1 LKPVFGVVDDSV
13 LAAIQPALVTV
24 GLFFVCAAVWPKPVA
39 TGRAVMIAGSLAF
52 MAQYAFWRITD
63 TMPAPALSFEYAL
76 ALVFLAAELVGIVT
90 AALSLLFLT
99 RRRDRSPD
107 ADANAGW
114 LASLDQPP
122 SIDVLICS
130 YNEEREIL
138 ERTIVGALG
147 MDYPDFRVW
156 MLDDNHR
163 AWVETLCAELGCR
176 YLSRSDNAHAKAGNI
191 NHALRHIAALPD
203 PPDFVSI
210 LDADFVP
217 TPQFLKRAMSLFR
230 DPAVGLV
237 QTPQHFINPDPIQIN
252 LGATKFWP
260 DEQRFFFDIVL
271 PAKDAWSAAF
281 CCGTSSIVRMRPLME
296 IGGFPTDSVTEDYLL
311 SLRLKEK
318 GLLTAYLNEPLTYGL
333 APEGLKEYIIQRS
346 RWCLGFMQIA
356 RGRSGP
362 LSFGS
367 PLAFID
373 RLSLTEVFLNWTA
386 VPLSRA
392 IGLIVPPLSLA
403 FGLHPFHASL
413 YDLATRFLPYFLW
426 SGLVMSWLSGGKVTP
441 ILFDVSQIIVMPQI
455 LKAALFGLARPRGQ
469 KFQITAK
476 GGDRNRGF
484 VEWTVMRPF
493 VILIVL
499 SLAALLW
506 AFYVNGGSNEIHF
519 SSPALAWTWYN
530 LIVLVVLCFVCVE
543 RPRKRA
549 SERFT
554 SRELISVKTA
564 DRTQLMQ
571 LADLSIT
578 GARIFGMPP
587 GGLGETIELELP
599 NFRVSAKIV
608 RREPDAFGVAFN
620 HSLQSRVAAIQ
631 HFYSG
636 GYAKPLGSIRIL
648 RVAESV
654 VRRVFD

>member
-1 LKPVFGVVDDSV
+1 MV
-13 LAAIQPALVTV
+13 
-24 GLFFVCAAVWPKPVA
+24 
-39 TGRAVMIAGSLAF
+39 AGSFAL
-52 MAQYAFWRITD
+52 MAQYAWWRITD
-63 TMPAPALSFEYAL
+63 TLPAPAYTPEYVL
-76 ALVFLAAELVGIVT
+76 ALIFLAAELIGIVT

-99 RRRDRSPD
+99 RTRDRSPD

-114 LASLDQPP
+114 LSTQAQPP

-130 YNEEREIL
+130 YNEEKEIL

-147 MDYPDFRVW
+147 MDYPNFRVW
-156 MLDDNHR
+156 MLDDSR
-163 AWVETLCAELGCR
+163 RGWVKTLCAELGCR

-191 NHALRHIAALPD
+191 NHALKHIAELPD
-203 PPDFVSI
+203 PPEFVSI

-230 DPAVGLV
+230 DSGIGVV
-237 QTPQHFINPDPIQIN
+237 QTPQHFVNPDPIQIN

-281 CCGTSSIVRMRPLME
+281 CCGTSSIVRMAPLME

-311 SLRLKEK
+311 SLRLKER
-318 GLLTAYLNEPLTYGL
+318 GFLTAYLNEPLTYGL
-333 APEGLKEYIIQRS
+333 APEGLKEYIAQRS

-362 LSFGS
+362 LSFIS

-392 IGLIVPPLSLA
+392 IGLIIPPLSLA

-426 SGLVMSWLSGGKVTP
+426 SGLVMSWLSGGKVMP

-455 LKAALFGLARPRGQ
+455 LKAAVFGLARPEGQ
-469 KFQITAK
+469 KFQVTAK
-476 GGDRNRGF
+476 GGDRNQGF

-499 SLAALLW
+499 SLAAVLW
-506 AFYVNGGSNEIHF
+506 AFYVNGGSNEIHY

-543 RPRKRA
+543 RPRPRA
-549 SERFT
+549 AERFA
-554 SRELISVKTA
+554 SRELVSVKTA

-571 LADLSIT
+571 LADVSIT
-578 GARIFGMPP
+578 GARIFGVPP
-587 GGLGETIELELP
+587 GARGESVEIELP
-599 NFRVSAKIV
+599 NFRISATIV
-608 RREPDAFGVAFN
+608 RREGDTFAVAFN
-620 HSLQSRVAAIQ
+620 HTLKSRVAAIR

-636 GYAKPLGSIRIL
+636 GYLRPLGSIRVL

-654 VRRVFD
+654 LRRVFD

>member
-1 LKPVFGVVDDSV
+1 VFGVFDDTI
-13 LAAIQPALVTV
+13 LAAARPALATL
-24 GLFFVCAAVWPKPVA
+24 GLLFICGAIWPKPVT
-39 TGRAVMIAGSLAF
+39 TGRAFMVAGSLAL
-52 MAQYAFWRITD
+52 MTQYAFWRITQ
-63 TMPAPALSFEYAL
+63 TLPAPSYSFEYAL
-76 ALVFLAAELVGIVT
+76 AFVFLVAELIGIVT

-99 RRRDRSPD
+99 RTRDRSPD
-107 ADANAGW
+107 ADANAEW
-114 LASLDQPP
+114 LSAQDPAP

-130 YNEEREIL
+130 YNEGREIL

-147 MDYPDFRVW
+147 MDYPNFRVW
-156 MLDDNHR
+156 MLDDTRR
-163 AWVETLCAELGCR
+163 AWVKTLCAELGCR

-191 NHALRHIAALPD
+191 NHALKHVASLPGA
-203 PPDFVSI
+203 PEFVSI

-230 DPAVGLV
+230 DPGIGVV
-237 QTPQHFINPDPIQIN
+237 QTPQHFVNPDPIQIN

-281 CCGTSSIVRMRPLME
+281 CCGTSSLIRMQPLMQ

-311 SLRLKEK
+311 SVRLKEQ
-318 GLLTAYLNEPLTYGL
+318 GFLTAYLNEPLTYGL

-362 LSFGS
+362 LSIGS

-386 VPLSRA
+386 VPFSRA
-392 IGLIVPPLSLA
+392 IGLIIPPVCLA
-403 FGLHPFHASL
+403 LNLHPFHASL
-413 YDLATRFLPYFLW
+413 DDLAIHFLPYWLW
-426 SGLVMSWLSGGKVTP
+426 SGLTMHWLSGGRIVP
-441 ILFDVSQIIVMPQI
+441 ILFDVSQIIVMPQV
-455 LKAALFGLARPRGQ
+455 LKAAAFGLARPQGQ
-469 KFQITAK
+469 KFQVTVK

-484 VEWTVMRPF
+484 IEWTVMRPF
-493 VILIVL
+493 VALIAL
-499 SLAALLW
+499 SLGAVLW
-506 AFYVNGGSNEIHF
+506 AFYVNGGGSEIHF

-549 SERFT
+549 AERFA
-554 SRELISVKTA
+554 SRDLISVETRGRK
-564 DRTQLMQ
+564 QLMQ

-578 GARIFGMPP
+578 GARIFGVPP
-587 GGLGETIELELP
+587 GASGDTIEVELP
-599 NFRVSAKIV
+599 NFRVSARIV
-608 RREPDAFGVAFN
+608 RQEAGSFGVAFN
-620 HSLQSRVAAIQ
+620 HTLKSRIAAIQ

-636 GYAKPLGSIRIL
+636 GYLKPLGSIRVL

-654 VRRVFD
+654 LRRVFD

>member
-1 LKPVFGVVDDSV
+1 M
-13 LAAIQPALVTV
+13 T
-24 GLFFVCAAVWPKPVA
+24 
-39 TGRAVMIAGSLAF
+39 
-52 MAQYAFWRITD
+52 QYAWWRITQ
-63 TMPAPALSFEYAL
+63 TLPAPAFSFEYAL
-76 ALVFLAAELVGIVT
+76 ALVFLIAELVGIAT

-99 RRRDRSPD
+99 RTRNRSPD

-130 YNEEREIL
+130 YNEEKEIL

-147 MDYPDFRVW
+147 MDYPNFRVW
-156 MLDDNHR
+156 MLDDSRR
-163 AWVETLCAELGCR
+163 AWVKTLCAELGCR

-191 NHALRHIAALPD
+191 NHALKHIAALPD
-203 PPDFVSI
+203 PPEFVSI

-230 DPAVGLV
+230 DPGIGVV
-237 QTPQHFINPDPIQIN
+237 QTPQHFVNPDPIQIN

-281 CCGTSSIVRMRPLME
+281 CCGTSSIVRMAPLME

-318 GLLTAYLNEPLTYGL
+318 GFLTAYLNEPLTYGL
-333 APEGLKEYIIQRS
+333 APEGLKEYITQRS

-392 IGLIVPPLSLA
+392 IGLIIPPLSLA

-426 SGLVMSWLSGGKVTP
+426 CGLVMSWLSGGKVMP

-455 LKAALFGLARPRGQ
+455 LKAALFGLARPQGQ
-469 KFQITAK
+469 KFQVTAK
-476 GGDRNRGF
+476 GGDRNHGF

-499 SLAALLW
+499 SLAAVLW
-506 AFYVNGGSNEIHF
+506 AFYVNGGSNEIHY
-519 SSPALAWTWYN
+519 SSPRAGLDLVQSDCPRRAL
-530 LIVLVVLCFVCVE
+530 LCL
-543 RPRKRA
+543 RRA
-549 SERFT
+549 ASPSRRRAVRVARTDLGESGWPHAAHATRRRFHHRRAHLRRS
-554 SRELISVKTA
+554 SRRSRGIRRDRAAELFAFRRRSSVKNGSTFA
-564 DRTQLMQ
+564 
-571 LADLSIT
+571 
-578 GARIFGMPP
+578 
-587 GGLGETIELELP
+587 
-599 NFRVSAKIV
+599 
-608 RREPDAFGVAFN
+608 VAFN
-620 HSLQSRVAAIQ
+620 HSLKSRVAAIQ

-636 GYAKPLGSIRIL
+636 GYLRPLGSIRVL
-648 RVAESV
+648 RVAQSV

>member
-1 LKPVFGVVDDSV
+1 MFGVLDDSV
-13 LAAIQPALVTV
+13 LAAFEPALATL
-24 GLFFVCAAVWPKPVA
+24 GLFFVAAAIWPKPVA
-39 TGRAVMIAGSLAF
+39 AGRLVMAAGSLAL
-52 MAQYAFWRITD
+52 MAQYAWWRITD
-63 TMPAPALSFEYAL
+63 TLPAPAFSAEYAL
-76 ALVFLAAELVGIVT
+76 ALVFLAAEMVGIVT
-90 AALSLLFLT
+90 SALALMFLT
-99 RRRDRSPD
+99 RTRNRSPE

-114 LASLDQPP
+114 LSAQGPSP

-130 YNEEREIL
+130 YNEGREIL
-138 ERTIVGALG
+138 ERTIVGALA
-147 MDYPDFRVW
+147 MDYPNFRVW
-156 MLDDNHR
+156 MLDDSR
-163 AWVETLCAELGCR
+163 RDWLKVLCAELGCR

-191 NHALRHIAALPD
+191 NHALNHIAALPD
-203 PPDFVSI
+203 PPEFISI

-217 TPQFLKRAMSLFR
+217 TPHFLKRAMSLFR
-230 DPAVGLV
+230 DPAIGVV

-271 PAKDAWSAAF
+271 PSKDAWSAAF
-281 CCGTSSIVRMRPLME
+281 CCGTSSIIRMAPLME

-333 APEGLKEYIIQRS
+333 APEGLKEYITQRS

-362 LSFGS
+362 LSTRS

-403 FGLHPFHASL
+403 FNLHPFHASL
-413 YDLATRFLPYFLW
+413 SELATRFLPYWLW
-426 SGLVMSWLSGGKVTP
+426 CGLTMHWLSGGRVVP

-455 LKAALFGLARPRGQ
+455 LKAALFGLARPQGQ
-469 KFQITAK
+469 KFQVTAK

-484 VEWTVMRPF
+484 VEWKVMRPF
-493 VILIVL
+493 VGLIGL
-499 SLAALLW
+499 SIAAMAW
-506 AFYVNGGSNEIHF
+506 AFYVNGEAGEIHF

-549 SERFT
+549 SERFA
-554 SRELISVKTA
+554 SRELVSVKA
-564 DRTQLMQ
+564 AGRTRLMQ

-578 GARIFGMPP
+578 GARIFGPP
-587 GGLGETIELELP
+587 PCPLGETVELEMS
-599 NFRVSAKIV
+599 NFRVSATVV
-608 RREPDAFGVAFN
+608 RDELAAFAVAFN
-620 HSLQSRVAAIQ
+620 HSLKSRVAAIQ

-636 GYAKPLGSIRIL
+636 GYLRPIGSIRVL

-654 VRRVFD
+654 LRRVFD

>member
-1 LKPVFGVVDDSV
+1 MVAGCF
-13 LAAIQPALVTV
+13 AVT
-24 GLFFVCAAVWPKPVA
+24 
-39 TGRAVMIAGSLAF
+39 
-52 MAQYAFWRITD
+52 AQYAWWRVTE
-63 TMPAPALSFEYAL
+63 TLPAPALSFEYAL
-76 ALVFLAAELVGIVT
+76 ALVFLVAEFVGILT
-90 AALSLLFLT
+90 ATLSLLFLT

-107 ADANAGW
+107 ADANAEW
-114 LASLDQPP
+114 LASLDEPP

-130 YNEEREIL
+130 YNEGREIL

-147 MDYPDFRVW
+147 MDYPNFRIW
-156 MLDDNHR
+156 MLDDSRR
-163 AWVETLCAELGCR
+163 AWVKTLCAELGCR

-191 NHALRHIAALPD
+191 NHALQHIAALPE
-203 PPDFVSI
+203 PPEFVSI

-230 DPAVGLV
+230 DPAIGVV
-237 QTPQHFINPDPIQIN
+237 QTPQHFVNPDPIQIN

-281 CCGTSSIVRMRPLME
+281 CCGTSSIVRMRPLIE

-318 GLLTAYLNEPLTYGL
+318 GFLTAYLNEPLSYGL
-333 APEGLKEYIIQRS
+333 APEGLKEYITQRS

-362 LSFGS
+362 LSLGS

-392 IGLIVPPLSLA
+392 IGLIIPPVALA
-403 FGLHPFHASL
+403 FNLHPFNASL
-413 YDLATRFLPYFLW
+413 YDLATRFLPFWLW
-426 SGLVMSWLSGGKVTP
+426 NGLTMHWLSGGRVTP

-455 LKAALFGLARPRGQ
+455 LKAAVFGLARPQGQ
-469 KFQITAK
+469 KFQVTAK
-476 GGDRNRGF
+476 GGDRNHGF

-493 VILIVL
+493 VGLIVL
-499 SLAALLW
+499 SLAAVLW
-506 AFYVNGGSNEIHF
+506 AFYVNGGSGEIHF

-549 SERFT
+549 AEQFT
-554 SRELISVKTA
+554 SRELVSVKTA

-578 GARIFGMPP
+578 GARIFGAPP
-587 GGLGETIELELP
+587 GALGDSIELELP

-608 RREPDAFGVAFN
+608 RREADAFGVAFN
-620 HSLQSRVAAIQ
+620 HSLKSRVAAIQ

-636 GYAKPLGSIRIL
+636 GYLRPLGSIRIL